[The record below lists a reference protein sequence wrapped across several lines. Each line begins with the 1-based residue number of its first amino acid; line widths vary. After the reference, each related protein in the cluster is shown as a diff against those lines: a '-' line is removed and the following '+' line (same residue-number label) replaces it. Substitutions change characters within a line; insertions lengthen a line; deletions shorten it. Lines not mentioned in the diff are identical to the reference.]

1 MMNKK
6 LILIT
11 LVALSM
17 NLVSCGGGGG
27 GDVDD
32 SPQQSTQDNLTAPLI
47 TSSASFSALENQTT
61 IATATA
67 TDVNSSYIIF
77 SLAGVDSNAISINST
92 SGVMT
97 FNTAP
102 DFETKNSYSVILNAS
117 DGALSSTQ
125 DVTITI
131 TDISPI
137 ITTTSLTVVENTI
150 NAGSIV
156 ASLDPASDPGATLS
170 YGISGIDAAS
180 FDISA
185 STGAII
191 FKSPPDYEVKNT
203 YAIIVS
209 VFDGKE
215 TTNKDINIDV
225 TNYALVYA
233 AKEKL
238 ISTVESNKPVTN
250 PSENFC
256 IVGLDVPA
264 SMKTFCEEVYS
275 LVHAT
280 LGGYPNYLHVI
291 WNDAGTQE
299 NAQPVLTKI
308 NGLKTA
314 LILSD
319 LSQSCLDGENGGTE
333 RTASTDPY
341 SVCYETMAWTAD
353 PFNSG
358 GTDFQKHIRL
368 ALHYAHEYFHHYQRA
383 HALERGL
390 DLQTDRDNP
399 TTTVQSPRWWVESAA
414 VTFQNAWFKKYFNQL
429 DVFKDSV
436 WDDVKGVTIA
446 SHADAN
452 QFKKVRRA
460 ITGAGGTKDLNC
472 TTSWNLTSLVDT
484 ELPECSGWTLVVPFL
499 AYKTSYKTVWV
510 DIPMNYYDLGF
521 FATLEKFYGKSKS
534 DFYNDFNTFLRSGDS
549 EDDPP
554 IGWAPSDTEIATAD
568 FLNITPEPL

>member
-1 MMNKK
+1 MNKK

-191 FKSPPDYEVKNT
+191 FKSPPDYEVKKT

-250 PSENFC
+250 PAENFC

-275 LVHAT
+275 LVHA
-280 LGGYPNYLHVI
+280 
-291 WNDAGTQE
+291 
-299 NAQPVLTKI
+299 
-308 NGLKTA
+308 
-314 LILSD
+314 
-319 LSQSCLDGENGGTE
+319 
-333 RTASTDPY
+333 
-341 SVCYETMAWTAD
+341 
-353 PFNSG
+353 
-358 GTDFQKHIRL
+358 
-368 ALHYAHEYFHHYQRA
+368 
-383 HALERGL
+383 
-390 DLQTDRDNP
+390 
-399 TTTVQSPRWWVESAA
+399 
-414 VTFQNAWFKKYFNQL
+414 
-429 DVFKDSV
+429 
-436 WDDVKGVTIA
+436 
-446 SHADAN
+446 
-452 QFKKVRRA
+452 
-460 ITGAGGTKDLNC
+460 
-472 TTSWNLTSLVDT
+472 
-484 ELPECSGWTLVVPFL
+484 
-499 AYKTSYKTVWV
+499 
-510 DIPMNYYDLGF
+510 
-521 FATLEKFYGKSKS
+521 
-534 DFYNDFNTFLRSGDS
+534 
-549 EDDPP
+549 
-554 IGWAPSDTEIATAD
+554 
-568 FLNITPEPL
+568 